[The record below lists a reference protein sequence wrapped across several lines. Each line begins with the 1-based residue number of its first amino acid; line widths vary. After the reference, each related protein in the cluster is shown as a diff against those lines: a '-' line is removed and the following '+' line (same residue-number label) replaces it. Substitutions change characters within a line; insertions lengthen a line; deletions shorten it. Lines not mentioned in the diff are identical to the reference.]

1 MVRLLGPAGSVDADV
16 VDYGDG
22 TYGLSFSVPRAG
34 TWRAHLAVNG
44 GENPRPVAE
53 FVASQGVLAANQV
66 ALRTVHAG
74 DDDFNRNRGNLGNS
88 AGNSQ
93 PPRAGTETIVH
104 VQALDYDV
112 SGREVSGA
120 EPVCLRMLS
129 PSGVSANVPLRL
141 DKDGARFH
149 ARVRW
154 PEVGRHVLVAS
165 INGDAVVGSPTH
177 VDVVAADVHLPSCK
191 VTGPGCT
198 GCVAGERTRF
208 VVEARDSRGNR
219 LCAGGASLSL
229 RVQTPGSEPTRGS
242 VLDQGDGTYAA
253 SYAVDKAGPYV
264 LVLSAS
270 AGGSRLALEGVCAPG
285 ATDVTTCIVDA
296 SGLAQL
302 TAGSR
307 GVVKIV
313 RRDKFRNAVE
323 AGPDMLPFRVEATG
337 VGPVAVETVESGDG
351 GCEIRFEAKVA
362 GRYALHVWSGYK
374 RDAVAGSP
382 FDVIV
387 LPGQA
392 SASSCVAQL
401 VGTHTH
407 AVGGPGVVAAVAGET
422 LSVRMQARD
431 RFGNATAWKR
441 WQTLSV
447 AASGPQDVVFKE
459 RLEDNGADED
469 ANGVRQLSTAVGDM
483 AASGR
488 GVFSAVLHRAGA
500 YVVWCTVGGQAVVG
514 WPRVIQVVP
523 NTAAADAS
531 EWRAEAETMAL
542 TSEIASNAPFD
553 RSTGVVSNTRDTR
566 RGALGEAARARA
578 EADSLRARLAKY
590 EEAAA
595 VVMEAAEATGITL
608 KQHARAAAMAK
619 EARIREVGDVEVS
632 DTVGGGATGGAASEA
647 FDARATRQLGIR
659 ELTAEEENDWTA
671 GTPRQRGGRR
681 SGGATTRAPDA
692 DRL

>member
-1 MVRLLGPAGSVDADV
+1 M
-16 VDYGDG
+16 
-22 TYGLSFSVPRAG
+22 
-34 TWRAHLAVNG
+34 
-44 GENPRPVAE
+44 
-53 FVASQGVLAANQV
+53 
-66 ALRTVHAG
+66 
-74 DDDFNRNRGNLGNS
+74 
-88 AGNSQ
+88 
-93 PPRAGTETIVH
+93 
-104 VQALDYDV
+104 
-112 SGREVSGA
+112 
-120 EPVCLRMLS
+120 
-129 PSGVSANVPLRL
+129 
-141 DKDGARFH
+141 
-149 ARVRW
+149 
-154 PEVGRHVLVAS
+154 
-165 INGDAVVGSPTH
+165 
-177 VDVVAADVHLPSCK
+177 
-191 VTGPGCT
+191 
-198 GCVAGERTRF
+198 
-208 VVEARDSRGNR
+208 
-219 LCAGGASLSL
+219 SL

-285 ATDVTTCIVDA
+285 ATYVTKCIVDA

-374 RDAVAGSP
+374 RDAVAGAP
-382 FDVIV
+382 FDVVV

-459 RLEDNGADED
+459 RLEGNGADED

-553 RSTGVVSNTRDTR
+553 
-566 RGALGEAARARA
+566 L
-578 EADSLRARLAKY
+578 SL
-590 EEAAA
+590 
-595 VVMEAAEATGITL
+595 I
-608 KQHARAAAMAK
+608 H
-619 EARIREVGDVEVS
+619 I
-632 DTVGGGATGGAASEA
+632 
-647 FDARATRQLGIR
+647 
-659 ELTAEEENDWTA
+659 
-671 GTPRQRGGRR
+671 
-681 SGGATTRAPDA
+681 
-692 DRL
+692 

>member
-1 MVRLLGPAGSVDADV
+1 
-16 VDYGDG
+16 
-22 TYGLSFSVPRAG
+22 
-34 TWRAHLAVNG
+34 
-44 GENPRPVAE
+44 
-53 FVASQGVLAANQV
+53 
-66 ALRTVHAG
+66 
-74 DDDFNRNRGNLGNS
+74 
-88 AGNSQ
+88 
-93 PPRAGTETIVH
+93 
-104 VQALDYDV
+104 
-112 SGREVSGA
+112 
-120 EPVCLRMLS
+120 
-129 PSGVSANVPLRL
+129 
-141 DKDGARFH
+141 
-149 ARVRW
+149 
-154 PEVGRHVLVAS
+154 
-165 INGDAVVGSPTH
+165 
-177 VDVVAADVHLPSCK
+177 
-191 VTGPGCT
+191 
-198 GCVAGERTRF
+198 
-208 VVEARDSRGNR
+208 
-219 LCAGGASLSL
+219 
-229 RVQTPGSEPTRGS
+229 
-242 VLDQGDGTYAA
+242 
-253 SYAVDKAGPYV
+253 
-264 LVLSAS
+264 
-270 AGGSRLALEGVCAPG
+270 
-285 ATDVTTCIVDA
+285 
-296 SGLAQL
+296 
-302 TAGSR
+302 
-307 GVVKIV
+307 
-313 RRDKFRNAVE
+313 
-323 AGPDMLPFRVEATG
+323 MLPFRVEATG
-337 VGPVAVETVESGDG
+337 VGPVTVETVESGDG

-362 GRYALHVWSGYK
+362 GRYALHAWSGYK

-382 FDVIV
+382 FDVVV

-401 VGTHTH
+401 VGTTH

-441 WQTLSV
+441 WQTLGV

-459 RLEDNGADED
+459 RLEDNQELALSD
-469 ANGVRQLSTAVGDM
+469 NGGNVRQLAMGDM

-500 YVVWCTVGGQAVVG
+500 YVVWCTVGGQAVAG

-553 RSTGVVSNTRDTR
+553 RTGVALRSDGRPSIETRDTR

-608 KQHARAAAMAK
+608 KRHARAAAMAK
-619 EARIREVGDVEVS
+619 EARIREVGRVEVDD
-632 DTVGGGATGGAASEA
+632 DTVGGATGGAASEA

-659 ELTAEEENDWTA
+659 ELTAEEEDDWTA

-681 SGGATTRAPDA
+681 FGGATTRAPDG